1 LCPFQTVGEVGGGSA
16 GDEVAVRIVPV
27 WQLDDAGAYA
37 GALEALGELAG
48 CFLPG
53 LVVVLIESNVNGTT
67 RLIGKL
73 RQLSG
78 R

>member
-1 LCPFQTVGEVGGGSA
+1 M
-16 GDEVAVRIVPV
+16 

-53 LVVVLIESNVNGTT
+53 LVVVLIESDVNGTT